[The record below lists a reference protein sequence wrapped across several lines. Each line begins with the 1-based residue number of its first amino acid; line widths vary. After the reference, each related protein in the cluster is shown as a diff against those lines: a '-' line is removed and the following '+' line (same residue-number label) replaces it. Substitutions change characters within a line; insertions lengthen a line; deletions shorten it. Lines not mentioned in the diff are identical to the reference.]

1 MIRFLLEF
9 LLTKQSKNDNL
20 LSTCSFSK
28 VNLMWSEEVVIK
40 FKKVSDSTL
49 SDDKFIVYILEADE
63 WSADNAKDKW

>member
-9 LLTKQSKNDNL
+9 LLTKRSKNDNL

-63 WSADNAKDKW
+63 WSSDNAKDKW